1 VAGTKPSFFNQL
13 IVIWT
18 RLQPTQRA
26 TIVLFAVIALAGLGS
41 VVFYMNRVDYVVAWR
56 DLNPEDTQA
65 IVAKLK
71 ELKKDYHIS
80 SDQTMVEVAGST
92 ADIDNLKMEIASA
105 GLQRSGKI
113 GYEIFDKNQFGMTD
127 FTEQVNYKRALEGE
141 LGRTISSVSEIIEAR
156 VHLVLPK
163 DSLFEEKKEEA
174 KASIFV
180 RLKKGRELPKNS
192 ISGIVN
198 LVAGAVQGLPT
209 RNISVVDAEGRVL
222 SRLSSGDG
230 MRSDVESGIQAQ
242 IEKDMVAKITS
253 MLEPVVGKGKVH
265 SNASVELDFSSSE
278 QTEETYNPTPP
289 PVILSQQKSDERVTG
304 AKPVGGVPG
313 TRSGDNN
320 AASSLAVTGPDHTRQ
335 NEVTNY
341 EVSKLLRH
349 TVQPNKGSIQRVSIA
364 VLLDYRTVYTKGADG
379 KTVTSFEP
387 STKEELDKYRQL
399 VLATVGYN
407 EKRGDTVTLENMP
420 FFSEPAVEEERVAV
434 PWYVKYQTYLM
445 PAMKYTAFLLL
456 FLLAYLLLVRPVRKR
471 VFQSIASVTPALTKG
486 QGQARQI
493 GAGGAKPQAG
503 TTAAPEQKAAAALAA
518 APTQALSATTFDED
532 IEQELL
538 REAEAAGAGSKKY
551 EVLKKKVIEHANKDP
566 EQVSQLVRS
575 WIHE

>member
-1 VAGTKPSFFNQL
+1 MAGTKPSFLNQL

-56 DLNPEDTQA
+56 DLNPEDAQA
-65 IVAKLK
+65 IAAKLK
-71 ELKKDYHIS
+71 ELKKDYHTS
-80 SDQTMVEVAGST
+80 SDGTMIEVAGST
-92 ADIDNLKMEIASA
+92 ADIDNLKMEIAQA

-141 LGRTISSVSEIIEAR
+141 LGRTISSLSEIVEAR

-174 KASIFV
+174 KASVFV
-180 RLKKGRELPKNS
+180 RLKKGQELPKSS

-230 MRSDVESGIQAQ
+230 MQSDVESGIQAQ

-253 MLEPVVGKGKVH
+253 ILEPVVGKGKVH
-265 SNASVELDFSSSE
+265 SNASVELDFRSSE

-289 PVILSQQKSDERVTG
+289 PVVLSQQKSDEKMTG

-320 AASSLAVTGPDHTRQ
+320 ASSSLAVTGPEHTRQ

-349 TVQPNKGSIQRVSIA
+349 TVQPKGSIRRRV
-364 VLLDYRTVYTKGADG
+364 DR
-379 KTVTSFEP
+379 
-387 STKEELDKYRQL
+387 R
-399 VLATVGYN
+399 
-407 EKRGDTVTLENMP
+407 
-420 FFSEPAVEEERVAV
+420 
-434 PWYVKYQTYLM
+434 
-445 PAMKYTAFLLL
+445 
-456 FLLAYLLLVRPVRKR
+456 
-471 VFQSIASVTPALTKG
+471 AS
-486 QGQARQI
+486 
-493 GAGGAKPQAG
+493 
-503 TTAAPEQKAAAALAA
+503 
-518 APTQALSATTFDED
+518 
-532 IEQELL
+532 
-538 REAEAAGAGSKKY
+538 
-551 EVLKKKVIEHANKDP
+551 
-566 EQVSQLVRS
+566 
-575 WIHE
+575 

>member
-1 VAGTKPSFFNQL
+1 MAGTKPSFFNQL

-92 ADIDNLKMEIASA
+92 SDIDNLKMEIASA